1 MGGSEVNMT
10 DGDHFR
16 RWRTVWGQE
25 YVKMRSEYAQTVLEV
40 LDALHLK
47 YNQLV
52 LPSVMVS
59 FSTSAIQIH
68 TIHSRN
74 VYHFVSEM
82 IYLDY

>member
-1 MGGSEVNMT
+1 MD

-25 YVKMRSEYAQTVLEV
+25 YMKMRSEYAQTVLEV

-52 LPSVMVS
+52 LPSVTVS
-59 FSTSAIQIH
+59 FSTPAIQIH
-68 TIHSRN
+68 CKYIPFIAATFTIS
-74 VYHFVSEM
+74 
-82 IYLDY
+82 

>member
-1 MGGSEVNMT
+1 MDGSEINMT

-16 RWRTVWGQE
+16 RWRTVCGQE
-25 YVKMRSEYAQTVLEV
+25 YVKMGSEYAQTVLDV
-40 LDALHLK
+40 LGALHLK

-52 LPSVMVS
+52 LPSVTVS

-68 TIHSRN
+68 TIYSRN
-74 VYHFVSEM
+74 VYHFVSER